1 MSAHSDQPID
11 SSAATR
17 ERTVAGDIAGG
28 FTASLV
34 ALPQA
39 LAMGTLVFMPM
50 GPEHAHVGIGAGLTC
65 AVAGGLVAGFTGGAR
80 YQISGPRASTS
91 VILAALVATLA
102 GGGMAPTAIATLVF
116 VTVFLGGALQ
126 VIFAALRLGQALKFI
141 PHPVLAG
148 FMYGVA
154 LLIFIQQ
161 ARPILGLATDVPF
174 SAILHSPSLIKPLA
188 VIVSLVAIAAALA
201 VPRVSARIPPPLAG
215 LIAGTGVFVALRALF
230 GADALGT
237 VLGVVPGG
245 VFSWSLPGVIAFDWT
260 HVPAGTVSALLTTA
274 ALLAIVG
281 SIDSLLCVATID
293 AATGSH
299 QSGDRAL
306 LAQGFSNFA
315 AALGGGIF
323 ASGTTLT
330 VLSNYRSGGRTAL
343 SGVAHSAFLV
353 VMTLVGGPLVAQIP
367 LGVLAGIMVT
377 IAVGVLDD
385 WSRDLFHRIRGDA
398 TFKKEMAANLAI
410 VVLVCATTVLVN
422 IVAAVVI
429 GVIAA
434 TLLLLVNMSTSIVHR
449 VFDGTAR
456 TSLKMRPAADV
467 AALRE
472 LGKRVGV
479 AELSGYVFFGTAD
492 RMRNE
497 VEALAQGRV
506 VLILDF
512 RRVHEVEASGARV
525 LGMMGKALARQGTL
539 VALSHVRRDET
550 MGRYL
555 RDMGVADAIPGDRWF
570 TDLDRALEWAEDRVL
585 AAPGA
590 EGLQPGE
597 IALEDTTL
605 FQGLTDAEAAY
616 VRGRMVRREYATGST
631 IFSEG
636 EPGDHLYAVTR
647 GEVSIKIKLPGTG
660 RSQRLAAFGP
670 GLVFGEMALLEGHS
684 RSADAYAKQDTVL
697 WSLQAADLEGIRGER
712 PEIALKITTG
722 FTRQLAMRL
731 RLTSDQLRKS
741 Y

>member
-1 MSAHSDQPID
+1 MSAQSDQPALVP
-11 SSAATR
+11 AAPR
-17 ERTVAGDIAGG
+17 QGTVAGDIAGG

-39 LAMGTLVFMPM
+39 LAMGTLVFIPL
-50 GPEHAHVGIGAGLTC
+50 GQEHLHVGIGAGLTC

-91 VILAALVATLA
+91 VILASMVAILA
-102 GGGMAPTAIATLVF
+102 ATGLAASSIATLVF
-116 VTVFLGGALQ
+116 ATVFLGGALQ
-126 VIFAALRLGQALKFI
+126 VVFAWLRLGQALKFI

-161 ARPILGLATDVPF
+161 ARPILGLGPDVPF
-174 SAILHSPSLIKPLA
+174 YTLLQNPGLIKPLA
-188 VIVSLVAIAAALA
+188 VIVALITITAALT
-201 VPRVSARIPPPLAG
+201 VPRISMRIPAPLAG
-215 LIAGTGVFVALRALF
+215 LIAGTFAFVLLRSLF
-230 GADALGT
+230 GTDSMGS
-237 VLGVVPGG
+237 VLGVVPNG
-245 VFSWSLPGVIAFDWT
+245 VFNWSLPGVLALDWT
-260 HVPAGTVSALLTTA
+260 SLPSGTLSTMMTTA
-274 ALLAIVG
+274 ALLAVVG

-306 LAQGFSNFA
+306 LAQGFSNFLA
-315 AALGGGIF
+315 SVGGGIF

-330 VLSNYRSGGRTAL
+330 VISNFKSGGRTQL
-343 SGVAHSAFLV
+343 SGIVHSAILV
-353 VMTLVGGPLVAQIP
+353 LLTFVAGPLVAQIP

-385 WSRDLFHRIRGDA
+385 WSRDLFQRIRGDA

-410 VVLVCATTVLVN
+410 VLLVCATTVLVN

-429 GVIAA
+429 GIIAA
-434 TLLLLVNMSTSIVHR
+434 TLLLLVNMSTSIVYR
-449 VFDGTAR
+449 VFDGNAR

-467 AALRE
+467 QALRE

-497 VEALAQGRV
+497 VEALAQGRA

-525 LGMMGKALARQGTL
+525 LGMMGKSLAKQGIT
-539 VALSHVRRDET
+539 VALSHLRRDET

-555 RDMGVADAIPGDRWF
+555 QDMGVAEAISHDRWF

-585 AAPGA
+585 AAPHA
-590 EGLQPGE
+590 DGLQPGE
-597 IALEDTTL
+597 IALEETTL
-605 FQGLTDAEAAY
+605 FQGLTESEAAY
-616 VRGRMVRREYATGST
+616 LRERMVRRDYAPGST
-631 IFSEG
+631 IFTEG

-647 GEVSIKIKLPGTG
+647 GEVSIKIKLPGTE

-684 RSADAYAKQDTVL
+684 RSADAYAKHETVL
-697 WSLQAADLEGIRGER
+697 WSLHADELDRIRNEH

>member
-1 MSAHSDQPID
+1 
-11 SSAATR
+11 
-17 ERTVAGDIAGG
+17 
-28 FTASLV
+28 
-34 ALPQA
+34 
-39 LAMGTLVFMPM
+39 
-50 GPEHAHVGIGAGLTC
+50 
-65 AVAGGLVAGFTGGAR
+65 
-80 YQISGPRASTS
+80 
-91 VILAALVATLA
+91 VILAAMIASLAAIGMEATQIATLA
-102 GGGMAPTAIATLVF
+102 FL
-116 VTVFLGGALQ
+116 TVMLGGVLQ
-126 VIFAALRLGQALKFI
+126 VLFAWLRLGQALKFI

-161 ARPILGLATDVPF
+161 ARPILGIAPDVSFAVLFQTPG
-174 SAILHSPSLIKPLA
+174 LVKPLA
-188 VIVSLVAIAAALA
+188 VIVALVTITAALTM
-201 VPRVSARIPPPLAG
+201 PRISHRVPPPLAG
-215 LIAGTGVFVALRALF
+215 LIAGTLVFLVLRSVF
-230 GADALGT
+230 GADSLGA
-237 VLGVVPGG
+237 VLGVVPSGL
-245 VFSWSLPGVIAFDWT
+245 FNWSLPGLFAMDWAAL
-260 HVPAGTVSALLTTA
+260 PQAAMPTVLTTA

-299 QSGDRAL
+299 QDGDKAL
-306 LAQGFSNFA
+306 NAQGFSNFLS
-315 AALGGGIF
+315 ALGGGIY

-330 VLSNYRSGGRTAL
+330 VLSNFRSGGRTPL
-343 SGVAHSAFLV
+343 SGIAHSLILV
-353 VMTLVGGPLVAQIP
+353 VMVIVGGPIVAQIP

-385 WSRDLFHRIRGDA
+385 WSRDLFQRIRGDA

-410 VVLVCATTVLVN
+410 VVLVCATTVMVN
-422 IVAAVVI
+422 IVAAVLI

-434 TLLLLVNMSTSIVHR
+434 TMLLLVNMSTSIVYR
-449 VFDGTAR
+449 VLDGTAR
-456 TSLKMRPAADV
+456 SSLKMRPAADV
-467 AALRE
+467 EKLRE
-472 LGKRVGV
+472 LGKRIGV

-497 VEALAQGRV
+497 VEAHAQGRL

-525 LGMMGKALARQGTL
+525 LGMMGKSLARQGIA
-539 VALSHVRRDET
+539 VALSHVRRDEPL
-550 MGRYL
+550 GRYL
-555 RDMGVADAIPGDRWF
+555 QDMGVAESIPETCWF
-570 TDLDRALEWAEDRVL
+570 TDLDRTLEWAEDRVL
-585 AAPGA
+585 AAPHGDD
-590 EGLQPGE
+590 LQPGE
-597 IALEDTTL
+597 IGLEETTL
-605 FQGLTDAEAAY
+605 FQGLTPDEAAY
-616 VRGRMVRREYATGST
+616 LRQCMSRREYALGSI

-647 GEVSIKIKLPGTG
+647 GEVSIKIKLPGTE

-684 RSADAYAKQDTVL
+684 RSADAYAKQDAVL
-697 WSLQAADLEGIRGER
+697 WTLALPDLERLRAER

>member
-1 MSAHSDQPID
+1 MSAQPD
-11 SSAATR
+11 HPPLTVTASR
-17 ERTVAGDIAGG
+17 EGSIFGDLAGG
-28 FTASLV
+28 FSASLV

-39 LAMGTLVFMPM
+39 LAMGALVFMPL
-50 GPEHAHVGIGAGLTC
+50 GPDKLHLGIAAGFTC
-65 AVAGGLVAGFTGGAR
+65 AIAGGLVAGFAGGAR

-91 VILAALVATLA
+91 VILAAMVASLAATGLSAAHIATLA
-102 GGGMAPTAIATLVF
+102 C
-116 VTVFLGGALQ
+116 VTVFLGGLLQ
-126 VIFAALRLGQALKFI
+126 VLFAWLRLGQALKFI

-161 ARPILGLATDVPF
+161 ARPILGVAADVPF
-174 SAILHSPSLIKPLA
+174 YTLIHSPNLIKPLA
-188 VIVSLVAIAAALA
+188 VIVALVTITAALTT
-201 VPRVSARIPPPLAG
+201 PRISSRIPSPLAG
-215 LIAGTGVFVALRALF
+215 LIAGTLTFLVLRSLF
-230 GADALGT
+230 GGDSLGS
-237 VLGVVPGG
+237 VLGVVPNGL
-245 VFSWSLPGVIAFDWT
+245 FNWSVPDLLAMDWGALPQ
-260 HVPAGTVSALLTTA
+260 SAMPSVLTTA

-299 QSGDRAL
+299 QSGDKAL
-306 LAQGFSNFA
+306 HAQGFSNFL

-330 VLSNYRSGGRTAL
+330 VLTNFRAGGRTQL
-343 SGVAHSAFLV
+343 SGIAHSVFLMIMV
-353 VMTLVGGPLVAQIP
+353 LIGGPVVAQIP

-385 WSRDLFHRIRGDA
+385 WSRDLFQRIRGDA

-410 VVLVCATTVLVN
+410 VVLVCATTVMVN

-434 TLLLLVNMSTSIVHR
+434 TMLLLVNMSTSIVYR

-456 TSLKMRPAADV
+456 SSLKMRPAADV
-467 AALRE
+467 QKLHE

-497 VEALAQGRV
+497 VESLAQGRL

-525 LGMMGKALARQGTL
+525 LGMMGRSLASQGIG
-539 VALSHVRRDET
+539 VALSHVRRDEPL
-550 MGRYL
+550 GRYL
-555 RDMGVADAIPGDRWF
+555 QDMGVAEAIPQDRWF

-585 AAPGA
+585 ASPHG
-590 EGLQPGE
+590 GDLPPGE
-597 IALEDTTL
+597 IAVEETTL
-605 FQGLTDAEAAY
+605 FQGLTDEEAAY
-616 VRGRMVRREYATGST
+616 LRARMSRREYAQGSV

-647 GEVSIKIKLPGTG
+647 GEVSIKIKLPGTE

-697 WSLQAADLEGIRGER
+697 WSLKLDELERVRGER
-712 PEIALKITTG
+712 PDIALKITTG